1 MKIECTKEEF
11 KVLLDMVYAGNILIN
26 SMRSQ
31 HEKIKEYAD
40 MEQYFFAKAK
50 EYDLE
55 NLVEYDEEYN
65 EYIPTREYE
74 DEEFNQYIDEYE
86 TRVFWEELVM
96 RLARRDALNYAGD
109 VDQDITRAALK
120 EMQLQLEEKYDEE
133 IEANGIMNLK
143 IVTWDKEN
151 SNS

>member
-31 HEKIKEYAD
+31 EEKIEEYAN
-40 MEQYFFAKAK
+40 MEQFFLSKAK
-50 EYDLE
+50 EYGLE
-55 NLVEYDEEYN
+55 NIAEYDEEYS

-74 DEEFNQYIDEYE
+74 DEDFNGYIDEYE
-86 TRVFWEELVM
+86 TRVFWEELIM

-109 VDQDITRAALK
+109 VDQEITKAALK
-120 EMQLQLEEKYDEE
+120 EMQLKLEDKYEEE

-143 IVTWDKEN
+143 VITWNEN
-151 SNS
+151 NANS